1 MQLDAVQVPKGS
13 TAKGAPYPEGTRF
26 YFNAN
31 GFFERSFHGKEVNK
45 RIKLYEKGLVG
56 DTAGCTSVKEFID
69 WFSSY
74 NRCEKVSCPITLA
87 TTLLHCTGALCSV
100 GTTELM

>member
-1 MQLDAVQVPKGS
+1 MQPRAVQVPKGS
-13 TAKGAPYPEGTRF
+13 TAKGAPYPEGTCF

-31 GFFERSFHGKEVNK
+31 GFFERSFHGKEINK

-69 WFSSY
+69 WFLSF
-74 NRCEKVSCPITLA
+74 NRCEKVSWFPITLV
-87 TTLLHCTGALCSV
+87 TTLLHCTALVRSA
-100 GTTELM
+100 LLAL